1 MSAVEMIKTA
11 IARIKAAKEKLRTW
25 LTNAGVTVPDGT
37 KLDGMVD
44 MLDDVTVSSGDDW
57 EITDASY
64 LFYHGAK
71 FDIFDKLIKH
81 VKTPKNMKS
90 MFSYADI
97 SGVDISNIDTSGI
110 DTTIANNAGY
120 LFSGSKLNSLENIV
134 FPEFYEKARLD
145 GMFQNCT
152 SLIHGVFNKLKINGS
167 AFMNNI
173 FNGCTNLKD
182 ADFSGIECTGSLT
195 GPGDTCFY
203 NCSNVERISFGKNAL
218 FYTLSM
224 LQTFYKCS
232 KLKYLDISM
241 VRVSPIVSNFN
252 SEVSQ
257 IFYGCTSLEEIIGW
271 RLGVWKTPPC
281 KTLKRLTFY
290 PVDYSIKASVSINN
304 MQFEVSGFIEMAE
317 SLPVTSGGYTIS
329 IKGNPCVT
337 GTLSDGTV
345 CDVLTDADRSIATA
359 KGWTLVE

>member
-44 MLDDVTVSSGDDW
+44 MLDDVSVSSGDAW
-57 EITDASY
+57 EIKDASY
-64 LFYHGAK
+64 LFYYGAR

-81 VKTPKNMKS
+81 VKTPKNMKN
-90 MFSYADI
+90 MFGYADI

-120 LFSGSKLNSLENIV
+120 LFSGSKLKSLENIV
-134 FPEFYEKARLD
+134 FPEFYEKARFN

-167 AFMNNI
+167 ADMSNV
-173 FNGCTNLKD
+173 FNGCTNLED
-182 ADFSGIECTGSLT
+182 ADFSGIECTGRLT
-195 GPGDTCFY
+195 GPGDMCFY

-218 FYTLSM
+218 FYTTSM

-241 VRVSPIVSNFN
+241 IRVFPSFKGFSSQIQ
-252 SEVSQ
+252 Q
-257 IFYGCTSLEEIIGW
+257 IFYGCTALEEIIGW

-290 PVDYSIKASVSINN
+290 PVDYSIEASVSIAN
-304 MQFEVSGFIEMAE
+304 MQFEVSGFVEMAE
-317 SLPVTSGGYTIS
+317 SLPVASGGYTIS

-337 GTLSDGTV
+337 GTLSDGTA
-345 CDVLTDADRSIATA
+345 CDVLNDEDRSIATA
-359 KGWTLVE
+359 RGWTLVE